1 MITNRLMIDWSIP
14 FRWPRPAGVFLCCRR
29 CCCYFRV
36 PFYNYYFFFFSSPR
50 LLWKTLSV
58 GSPVDG
64 GFLISDFFFPFI
76 FLPFF
81 ISPPSDQ
88 KRWPGRHS
96 AIHHV
101 ASPNRRLFF
110 SFFFFEILDPFA
122 SETPKRK
129 SILGPASL
137 NGNSDIIDPI
147 DNRRSFSLAL
157 FIPLSFSFFLFSF
170 FLLGWRQGR
179 GRGSSRLHQFDQ
191 TVVFFLLTTRPP
203 RWIIVDL
210 IRTVSV

>member
-14 FRWPRPAGVFLCCRR
+14 FRWPRPAGGFLCCRR

-101 ASPNRRLFF
+101 ASPSRRLFF
-110 SFFFFEILDPFA
+110 SFFFLKFLILLPVKHRNE
-122 SETPKRK
+122 SQYWGR
-129 SILGPASL
+129 
-137 NGNSDIIDPI
+137 
-147 DNRRSFSLAL
+147 RRSMEIPTSLTPSTIDDL
-157 FIPLSFSFFLFSF
+157 FHLHFLFLFLFLFFFFPFFCLVGDKGGGGVAPGYTNSIKLSFFFC
-170 FLLGWRQGR
+170 
-179 GRGSSRLHQFDQ
+179 
-191 TVVFFLLTTRPP
+191 
-203 RWIIVDL
+203 
-210 IRTVSV
+210 

>member
-101 ASPNRRLFF
+101 ASPSRRLFF
-110 SFFFFEILDPFA
+110 SFFFWNSWSFCQWNT
-122 SETPKRK
+122 ETKVNIGAGVAQWKFRHHWPHRQ
-129 SILGPASL
+129 STIFFTCTFYS
-137 NGNSDIIDPI
+137 
-147 DNRRSFSLAL
+147 SFY
-157 FIPLSFSFFLFSF
+157 FFFSFFLFF
-170 FLLGWRQGR
+170 AWLA
-179 GRGSSRLHQFDQ
+179 
-191 TVVFFLLTTRPP
+191 TREGEG
-203 RWIIVDL
+203 
-210 IRTVSV
+210 

>member
-1 MITNRLMIDWSIP
+1 MAT
-14 FRWPRPAGVFLCCRR
+14 AGWRISLLSSLLLLFSRSFLLLL
-29 CCCYFRV
+29 
-36 PFYNYYFFFFSSPR
+36 FFFLLVASTSLKNALGGVAGRWR
-50 LLWKTLSV
+50 LFDF
-58 GSPVDG
+58 G
-64 GFLISDFFFPFI
+64 FFFPFYFPSI
-76 FLPFF
+76 FYFTTEPPETVAGASQRHPSRRITEPSSFF
-81 ISPPSDQ
+81 F
-88 KRWPGRHS
+88 
-96 AIHHV
+96 
-101 ASPNRRLFF
+101 L
-110 SFFFFEILDPFA
+110 FFFEILDPFA

-203 RWIIVDL
+203 R
-210 IRTVSV
+210 